1 MANMD
6 SVGQNTQDSF
16 GSYRVATVTQ
26 PISLAATGNAV
37 VALPILKGGLGG
49 TGQLILRR
57 ITVANLTNSAGGTAP
72 NAATANISIGTTND
86 GANLVANAQ
95 VLTGVTG
102 ALTYK
107 DLTLSA
113 TANAS
118 AIQAD
123 ALFVNVNTSV
133 ANAQVYISVY
143 GDIVTF

>member
-1 MANMD
+1 MANPD

-16 GSYRVATVTQ
+16 GNYRVANVTV
-26 PISLAATGNAV
+26 PVSLATTGNAV
-37 VALPILKGGLGG
+37 VALPILKGGQGG

-72 NAATANISIGTTND
+72 NAAAANISIGTTND

-95 VLTGVTG
+95 TLTALTG
-102 ALTYK
+102 ALTFN

-118 AIQAD
+118 ATQAN
-123 ALFVNVNTSV
+123 ALFVNVGTSV

>member
-1 MANMD
+1 MANID
-6 SVGQNTQDSF
+6 SVSQNTQDFF
-16 GSYRVATVTQ
+16 GSYRVARSATPVALT
-26 PISLAATGNAV
+26 ATGNAT
-37 VALPILKGGLGG
+37 VALPILSGGLGG

-57 ITVANLTNSAGGTAP
+57 ITVANLTNTAGGTAP

-95 VLTGVTG
+95 TLTGVTG
-102 ALTYK
+102 ALTFK

-113 TANAS
+113 TANAQ

-123 ALFVNVNTSV
+123 CLFVNVNTSV
-133 ANAQVYISVY
+133 ANAQVWISVY

>member
-1 MANMD
+1 MANPD

-16 GSYRVATVTQ
+16 GSYRVANVTV
-26 PISLAATGNAV
+26 PISLATTGNAV
-37 VALPILKGGLGG
+37 VALPILKGGQGG

-72 NAATANISIGTTND
+72 NAATANISIGETND

-95 VLTGVTG
+95 VLTGLTG
-102 ALTYK
+102 ALTFK
-107 DLTLSA
+107 DLTLNA
-113 TANAS
+113 TANA
-118 AIQAD
+118 QATQAN

>member
-72 NAATANISIGTTND
+72 SAALANISIGTTND

-95 VLTGVTG
+95 TLTSVTS
-102 ALTYK
+102 ATAFQ

-118 AIQAD
+118 AVTAD
-123 ALFVNVNTSV
+123 VLFVNIGTSV
-133 ANAQVYISVY
+133 ANAQVFITVY
-143 GDIVTF
+143 GDLAF